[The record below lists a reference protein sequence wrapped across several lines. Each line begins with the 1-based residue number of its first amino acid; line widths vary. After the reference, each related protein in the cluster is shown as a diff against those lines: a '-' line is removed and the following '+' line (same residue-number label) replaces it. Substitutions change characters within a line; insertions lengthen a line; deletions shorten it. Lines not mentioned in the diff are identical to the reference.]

1 MSLRMR
7 LKESIP
13 QLKFDGDNVPLWC
26 EIPYQYRRRVGQF
39 VLFLVGALGILVII
53 FPLYWMFV
61 TAFTPDSEVFN
72 NPSPLYPVS
81 FTLANFIEIF
91 TTTQFPRWYFNS
103 ILVSIGVVLLT
114 TITATLGGYGLTR
127 IDIPF
132 KKTYARIILFG
143 YMFPAILLAIPMFV
157 FWRQIGW
164 INSYIGLI
172 FAETAISLPFSIWLM
187 WKFFQTVPYSLE
199 ESAYV
204 AGATRFRAF
213 YEIAL
218 PMAKPGMIAV
228 AVFSYA
234 IAWNEFTI
242 PNVLLVDSEM
252 WVLTLGL
259 FSYTVQNS
267 VLWGQLMAA
276 SAMTIIPSFLFVFFL
291 QSYLLRGF
299 RAGGVG

>member
-1 MSLRMR
+1 MSIRMQ
-7 LKESIP
+7 LKELIP
-13 QLKFDGDNVPLWC
+13 QLKLDGDNVPFWNKL
-26 EIPYQYRRRVGQF
+26 PYQYRMWFGQF
-39 VLFLVGALGILVII
+39 VLFLAGALGMLIII

-61 TAFTPDSEVFN
+61 TAFTPTSELFSTT
-72 NPSPLYPVS
+72 SPLYPVN
-81 FTLANFIEIF
+81 FTLAHFIDIF
-91 TTTQFPRWYFNS
+91 TTTLFPRWYLNS
-103 ILVSIGVVLLT
+103 IIISIGVVLVT
-114 TITATLGGYGLTR
+114 TIAATLGGYGLTR

-132 KKTYARIILFG
+132 KKTFARTILFG
-143 YMFPAILLAIPMFV
+143 YMFPSILLAIPMFI
-157 FWRQIGW
+157 FWRQLGW

-199 ESAYV
+199 ESAYM

-242 PNVLLVDSEM
+242 PTVLLVDSEM

-259 FSYTVQNS
+259 FSYTVQNT

-299 RAGGVG
+299 RAGGIG